1 MKIVIYI
8 LLIAMTEIRY
18 NIGIPNNH
26 RFHKT
31 NMTNSNEGKD
41 VQGEDFIFYSAS
53 IVFYRLYYTL
63 QNLYIQQKPISI
75 LQELQESLGVK
86 VVKVKVQYHGKL
98 LG

>member
-1 MKIVIYI
+1 
-8 LLIAMTEIRY
+8 MTEIRY

-26 RFHKT
+26 LFHKT

-53 IVFYRLYYTL
+53 IVFYYTL

>member
-26 RFHKT
+26 LFHKT

-53 IVFYRLYYTL
+53 IGYITYYTL

>member
-8 LLIAMTEIRY
+8 LLIAMPEIRY

-26 RFHKT
+26 LFHKT